1 VRLLI
6 VRLSALGD
14 VVHALPLAANAHAAG
29 ARVGWVVE
37 RGLAP
42 LLEGNPA
49 IERIFPAHT
58 KGWRR
63 NPFHPAHVSEFAALA
78 RDLADFG
85 ADATL
90 DPQGLWKSAVVAR
103 LAGAPVVSFAG
114 PDRRERS
121 SSILVD
127 RQVPIPAGVSH
138 VVDQNLLLL
147 SELQIPAPCPAP
159 DARYLL
165 ETRSPA
171 AETFLASLGARPFV
185 LYHPGA
191 ARPDKTWGEDRY
203 ADLAARIEREAGLSP
218 VVSWGPGDEERM
230 RRLRALLPS
239 ASAPPPLDLSGLAN
253 VIARAS
259 LFVAGDTGPAH
270 LADSLGVPTLGLFGP
285 SARTRNVPERNRPY
299 RGSALSYDDSTPVGL
314 VAERAI
320 EILREGGG

>member
-1 VRLLI
+1 VRILI
-6 VRLSALGD
+6 VRLSAMGD

-49 IERIFPAHT
+49 IERVFPADT

-63 NPFHPAHVSEFAALA
+63 NPLSPSHVSEFTGLA
-78 RDLADFG
+78 RELAAFG

-90 DPQGLWKSAVVAR
+90 DPQGLWKSALVAR
-103 LAGAPVVSFAG
+103 LGGAPVISFAAR
-114 PDRRERS
+114 DRRERS

-127 RQVPIPAGVSH
+127 RRVEIPRGVSH

-147 SELQIPAPCPAP
+147 AALGIPAPRPAP

-165 ETRSPA
+165 EIASPA
-171 AETFLASLGARPFV
+171 VEPFLASLAARPFA

-191 ARPDKTWGEDRY
+191 ARPEKTWGEGRF
-203 ADLAARIEREAGLSP
+203 AQLAAMIERKAGLVP
-218 VVSWGPGDEERM
+218 VISWGPGDEERVS
-230 RRLRALLPS
+230 RFSALLPS
-239 ASAPPPLDLSGLAN
+239 AASAPRLDLPGLAN
-253 VIARAS
+253 LVARAS
-259 LFVAGDTGPAH
+259 LFVAGDTGPLH
-270 LADSLGVPTLGLFGP
+270 LADSMGVRTLGLFGP
-285 SARTRNVPERNRPY
+285 SAQTRNVPERNRPY
-299 RGSALSYDDSTPVGL
+299 SGSALSYDHLTPVEL

-320 EILREGGG
+320 EILRSGGG